1 MPGSMDAMRP
11 RRLMRKNPQELR
23 SAEGNEGRDPRGGDS
38 GIGRAVA
45 IAYAREGADVVNAF
59 LDEIEEA
66 NEVKKLVEKEGRK
79 AVLFPGDLQ
88 DAKHCR
94 EVRVKNFG
102 RQISMKRPDQPAE
115 LATTY
120 VVLADPFS
128 SYVSGTTI
136 AVTGGKL

>member
-1 MPGSMDAMRP
+1 MKAVIP
-11 RRLMRKNPQELR
+11 
-23 SAEGNEGRDPRGGDS
+23 GGDS

-66 NEVKKLVEKEGRK
+66 NEVKKLVEKEGRE
-79 AVLFPGDLQ
+79 AVLFPGDPQ

-102 RQISMKRPDQPAE
+102 RQISMKRPRQPAE

-120 VVLADPFS
+120 VMLADPLS
-128 SYVSGTTI
+128 GYVSGTTI